1 MRKRKLRGKK
11 RQLRM
16 IEQRLKDATSVFP
29 NVFYSGLYSIKLPA
43 NQAFIEKLHQK
54 EVASIANYFMDCAMT
69 LKHLKP
75 NAAYK
80 IVVLLFPENMW
91 RSELMIFEHELIYR
105 EFFATHLYTGFW
117 CERIATDHALA
128 YSHWTQK
135 LFIESTEEEGN
146 QTIICYIER

>member
-1 MRKRKLRGKK
+1 MHKRKLRGKK
-11 RQLRM
+11 RRLRM

-29 NVFYSGLYSIKLPA
+29 NVFYGGLYSIKLPA
-43 NQAFIEKLHQK
+43 NQAFIEELNQK
-54 EVASIANYFMDCAMT
+54 GVASIANYFMGCAMA

-105 EFFATHLYTGFW
+105 EFFCHT
-117 CERIATDHALA
+117 
-128 YSHWTQK
+128 
-135 LFIESTEEEGN
+135 FIH
-146 QTIICYIER
+146 RFLV

>member
-16 IEQRLKDATSVFP
+16 IEQRLKDAASVFP
-29 NVFYSGLYSIKLPA
+29 NVFYDGLYSMKLPA
-43 NQAFIEKLHQK
+43 NQAFIEDLNQK
-54 EVASIANYFMDCAMT
+54 GVASIATFFMDCAKT

-91 RSELMIFEHELIYR
+91 RSELMIFEHELAYR
-105 EFFATHLYTGFW
+105 AFFATHLYTGFW
-117 CERIATDHALA
+117 RESIATDHVLV
-128 YSHWTQK
+128 YSHWKQK
-135 LFIESTEEEGN
+135 LFIESTEEEGDR
-146 QTIICYIER
+146 TVICYIER

>member
-1 MRKRKLRGKK
+1 MRKRKIRGKK

-16 IEQRLKDATSVFP
+16 IEQRLQDATSVFP

-43 NQAFIEKLHQK
+43 NQAFIEELNQK
-54 EVASIANYFMDCAMT
+54 GVASIANYFKDCAMV

-91 RSELMIFEHELIYR
+91 RSELMIFEHELAYR
-105 EFFATHLYTGFW
+105 EFFDKHLYTGFW
-117 CERIATDHALA
+117 RERIANNHALA

-135 LFIESTEEEGN
+135 LFIESTEEEGD
-146 QTIICYIER
+146 QPIICYIER